1 MIILKSS
8 EEIKNI
14 RRASRIVARV
24 LMDIEEYIRPGI
36 STKKL
41 NDIIDRSVRKL
52 GGIPAFLGYKGYP
65 ASACISLNEEVV
77 HGIPSEKRILKEGD
91 IVKIDVGVKKDG
103 FYSDGAKTY
112 MVGEVDEG
120 VKKMIG
126 VTEKSLYLGIKE
138 ARAGNRVGDIGF
150 AIQSYV
156 ESFGF
161 SVVRELAGHGVG
173 HYLHEEPLIPNYGKR
188 GQGSVLKKGL
198 VIAIEPMVNM
208 GTFEVKVLNDG
219 WTYVTLDGKPS
230 AHFEHTVLVDEE
242 PVILT
247 SLN

>member
-14 RRASRIVARV
+14 KKASKIVARV
-24 LMDIEEYIRPGI
+24 LMEIEEYIRPGV

-41 NDIIDRSVRKL
+41 NDIIDRTIRKL

-65 ASACISLNEEVV
+65 ASACISLNDEVV

-91 IVKIDVGVKKDG
+91 IVKIDVGVEKNG
-103 FYSDGAKTY
+103 FFGDGARTY
-112 MVGEVDEG
+112 HVGKIG
-120 VKKMIG
+120 KNVKKLIE
-126 VTEKSLYLGIKE
+126 VTEKSLYLGINE

-150 AIQSYV
+150 AIQNYV
-156 ESFGF
+156 ENSGF
-161 SVVRELAGHGVG
+161 SVVRDLAGHGVG
-173 HYLHEEPLIPNYGKR
+173 HYLHEEPLVPNYGKK
-188 GQGSVLKKGL
+188 GQGPVLKKGL

-208 GTFEVKVLNDG
+208 GTFKVKVLKDG